1 MKVQVI
7 RGHDWTSV
15 MKLTHLVEYGLAYP
29 FHLHSTRGHL
39 TNVAREL
46 LLQVNLTYE
55 CGRSLDPR
63 ALQLQVITVTE
74 EFGVSSA

>member
-7 RGHDWTSV
+7 RGHDWT
-15 MKLTHLVEYGLAYP
+15 LVLNGLAYP